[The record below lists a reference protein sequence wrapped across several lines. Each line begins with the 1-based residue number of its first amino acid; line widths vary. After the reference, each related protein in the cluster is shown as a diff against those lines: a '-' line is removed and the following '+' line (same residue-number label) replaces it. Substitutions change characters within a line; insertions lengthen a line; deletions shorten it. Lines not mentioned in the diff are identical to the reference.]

1 MRRNSTNSGQALIVV
16 LLIMSVVLTIALSVA
31 SRSITDIS
39 ISQKEESALKA
50 ISAAEAGAERA
61 LVAGSGSNCA
71 AGVCFP
77 NAQFSATVTT
87 LAEGVR
93 DYIVPVNLS
102 SGDVGSVWLAA
113 HDSNNNLVC
122 SGANPCFTGD
132 SLRICWGNSGTS
144 NSSSVTPAI
153 EISILHTTGNLSTAR
168 IARVVADPNAS
179 RRSENLFSVAGGSCS
194 VDGKSFAFSKEIAL
208 SSLNITSRNNAA
220 SFAGPVLVRLR
231 LIYNTDQAHITGLSG
246 NYPGNGVLPVQ
257 GTKIESLGESGEAKR
272 KVVVYRPYSDIPPV
286 FDFGIFSGAS
296 ALSK

>member
-1 MRRNSTNSGQALIVV
+1 MRNSQFGQALIVV
-16 LLIMSVVLTIALSVA
+16 LLVMSVVLTIALSVA

-39 ISQKEESALKA
+39 VSQKEESALRA

-71 AGVCFP
+71 TGSCLP

-93 DYIVPVNLS
+93 DYVIPVNLS
-102 SGDVGSVWLAA
+102 SGDMGSIWLVA

-122 SGANPCFTGD
+122 SSANPCFTGD
-132 SLRICWGNSGTS
+132 TLRVCWGNSGTS
-144 NSSSVTPAI
+144 GSSITTPAV
-153 EISILHTTGNLSTAR
+153 EISIFYASGDISTAK
-168 IARVVADPNAS
+168 IARITADPNNS
-179 RRSENLFSVAGGSCS
+179 RRSDNQFGNAGGAC
-194 VDGKSFAFSKEIAL
+194 VIDAKSFAFSKDITL
-208 SSLNITSRNNAA
+208 SSLNVATRANAT
-220 SFAGPVLVRLR
+220 SFAGPMFVRLR
-231 LIYNTDQAHITGLSG
+231 IIYNTDQAHAAGLSA

-257 GTKIESLGESGEAKR
+257 GVKIESLGESGEAKR
-272 KVVVYRPYSDIPPV
+272 KVIVSRPYSDIPPV